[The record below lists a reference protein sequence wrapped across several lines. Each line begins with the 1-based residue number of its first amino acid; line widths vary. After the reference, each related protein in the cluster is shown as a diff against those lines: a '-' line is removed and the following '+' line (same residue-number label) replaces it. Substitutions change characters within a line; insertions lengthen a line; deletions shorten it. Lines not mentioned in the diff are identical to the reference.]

1 MEHLKKYGGYAL
13 ITGASAGIGREFARL
28 LAAAGVDCFLVARR
42 EARLQELQQELESKH
57 QVRVKYAAVDLAA
70 EDAIAQVQAAAAGD
84 TIGILINNA
93 GFGDGGEFQ
102 TRAPERMEEM
112 IRLNCL
118 APVLL
123 SRAFMPAMIERKRGA
138 MIMVSSALGIA
149 PCPFEAVYGATKA
162 FDLSFGGALWG
173 ELEGTGVDVTTICP
187 ALTETEFMVSEG
199 FTESQAKQAYRRSD
213 SAELIARITLEGLG
227 KQPFVYAKDSK
238 KMAMA
243 RRVMPL
249 PGVTRM
255 VRGFMKRAK
264 TARREA
270 EAAG

>member
-1 MEHLKKYGGYAL
+1 MEHLKRYGGYAL

-28 LAAAGVDCFLVARR
+28 LAQAGVDCFLVARR
-42 EARLQELQQELESKH
+42 EARLQELKAELEKH
-57 QVRVKYAAVDLAA
+57 YKVRVKYAAEDLASEGA
-70 EDAIAQVQAAAAGD
+70 AGRIAAAAEGD
-84 TIGILINNA
+84 EIGILINNA

-112 IRLNCL
+112 IKLNCL

-123 SRAFMPAMIERKRGA
+123 SRAFLPGMIARGRGG

-173 ELEGTGVDVTTICP
+173 ELEGTGVDVSTICP
-187 ALTETEFMVSEG
+187 ALTDTEFMAAEG
-199 FTESQAKQAYRRSD
+199 FTEAQARQAYKNAD
-213 SAELIARITLEGLG
+213 SPVHIARIALEGLG
-227 KQPFVYAKDSK
+227 TQPFVYAKDASRL
-238 KMAMA
+238 ALA

-249 PGVTRM
+249 PRATRL
-255 VRGFMKRAK
+255 VRGIMKGAK
-264 TARREA
+264 LARREA
-270 EAAG
+270 